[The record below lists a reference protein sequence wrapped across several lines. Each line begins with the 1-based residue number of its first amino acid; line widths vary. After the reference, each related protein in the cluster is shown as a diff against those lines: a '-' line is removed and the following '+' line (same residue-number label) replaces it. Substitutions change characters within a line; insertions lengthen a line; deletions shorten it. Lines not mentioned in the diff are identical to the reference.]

1 MSWWITITIFWIILS
16 FKNFL
21 VLEDDTRKKMT
32 FVGFVL
38 FTAISPIIT
47 FITLIEIYLSNK

>member
-1 MSWWITITIFWIILS
+1 MSWWIVLTIFWIILS
-16 FKNFL
+16 FKYFL